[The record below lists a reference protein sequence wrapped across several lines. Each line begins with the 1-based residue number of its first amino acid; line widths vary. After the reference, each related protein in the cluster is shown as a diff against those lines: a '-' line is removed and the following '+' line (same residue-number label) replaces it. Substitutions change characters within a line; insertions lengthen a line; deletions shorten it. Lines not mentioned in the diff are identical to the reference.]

1 MFLRGYLFYISVRLK
16 PGMNLAYLP
25 PHNNRGIPELRSGEK
40 PSCGTKSCCFKGSF
54 LLTSKKSNEGCEVQS
69 SNVSIG
75 NHTVF
80 SYTPSEITPEGV
92 YKSC

>member
-16 PGMNLAYLP
+16 SGMNLAYLP
-25 PHNNRGIPELRSGEK
+25 PHNNRGIPDLLSGEK
-40 PSCGTKSCCFKGSF
+40 PSAGTKSCCPKGSF
-54 LLTSKKSNEGCEVQS
+54 LLTLKKSDEGCEVQS

-75 NHTVF
+75 NPYCF
-80 SYTPSEITPEGV
+80 LLYALRDPPESV